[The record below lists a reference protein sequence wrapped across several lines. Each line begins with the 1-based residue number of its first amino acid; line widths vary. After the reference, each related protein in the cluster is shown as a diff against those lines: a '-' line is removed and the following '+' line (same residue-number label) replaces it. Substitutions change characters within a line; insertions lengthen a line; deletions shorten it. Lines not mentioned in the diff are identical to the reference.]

1 MAVFHGLGKVHLS
14 CKEFKRLS
22 SITKIMHQ
30 CELNFKVI
38 SSSDCFGLGV
48 ILSLVAV
55 SKCYFFGSFLGLH
68 M

>member
-1 MAVFHGLGKVHLS
+1 MQERV
-14 CKEFKRLS
+14 
-22 SITKIMHQ
+22 
-30 CELNFKVI
+30 KVI